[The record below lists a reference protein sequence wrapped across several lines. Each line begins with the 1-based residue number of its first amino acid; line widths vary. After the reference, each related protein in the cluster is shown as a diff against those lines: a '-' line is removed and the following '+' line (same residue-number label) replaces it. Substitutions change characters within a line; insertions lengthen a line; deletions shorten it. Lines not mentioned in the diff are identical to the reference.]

1 MNLIHESKMS
11 GKLAGIRA
19 INTNTLTNKFCS
31 TMRKTD
37 AICNEC
43 YSASMLQGSR
53 KNCQPAFQRN
63 SDALSQ
69 PIEYDDLPFI
79 NAAFYRFHGHGE
91 LINMAHM
98 KNFHDIARKNP
109 HCNFGL
115 WTKRRDIIRQYH
127 LEYKQP
133 NNLIL
138 IYSNPTVGTIR
149 QPPVGF
155 DKCFNVVHKDEFVEN
170 QNCTGQ
176 KCIECLK
183 CYRQGGDSI
192 IVEAIKKRS

>member
-1 MNLIHESKMS
+1 MNLIRESVMG
-11 GKLAGIRA
+11 GKLDGIKA
-19 INTNTLTNKFCS
+19 INTNTLTNDFCS
-31 TMRKTD
+31 AMRTTD
-37 AICNEC
+37 AVCRVC

-53 KNCQPAFQRN
+53 KNCQPAFQSN
-63 SDALSQ
+63 SDVLSE
-69 PIEYDDLPFI
+69 PIDYDNIPFI

-127 LEYKQP
+127 LECKQP

-138 IYSNPTVGTIR
+138 IYSNPTIGTIR

>member
-1 MNLIHESKMS
+1 MDLIRESVMG
-11 GKLAGIRA
+11 GKLDGIKA
-19 INTNTLTNKFCS
+19 INTNTLTNDFCS
-31 TMRKTD
+31 AMRTTD
-37 AICNEC
+37 AVCRVC

-53 KNCQPAFQRN
+53 KNCQPAFQSN
-63 SDALSQ
+63 SDVLSE
-69 PIEYDDLPFI
+69 PIDYDDIPFI